1 MFEAT
6 VEELVTLC
14 DSALADRIESL
25 ELRRRST
32 EAELAAAVS
41 VASARSLHAADGH
54 RSMAGF
60 LRASLNWSTAEA
72 NRFLGLSRAV
82 DEVAGFGS
90 AWFAGRFGTPQ
101 AIVMS
106 RTHGNQRVRDRLA
119 EFAPTLLE
127 HAEQLPYSDF
137 TTAVDHFV
145 SLADIDG
152 AHDGRDGNVEGRSAA
167 VLGVGSSMHISATG
181 GDALTTAEMI
191 AIHDHYCELEYR
203 RDVKERRTE
212 HGADAEHHHL
222 RRSIKQRRFDALVA
236 IFRSAAE
243 ADEVGG
249 VAAPLVNIVVDAH
262 TFGSIL
268 IDAGLSTSTDLDG
281 QPIDPFTGL
290 SAPADL
296 FADPAALLQRRC
308 ETSNGIELHP
318 HDVLRAALA
327 GHVRR
332 AVIDSDG
339 VTIDLG
345 RRQRLF
351 TGSARDAAKLMV
363 RHCEHL
369 GCELPID
376 WCDVD
381 HADEWTA
388 DHGRTDQANAGIRCG
403 AHNREKHRK
412 RWQTR
417 RAVNGR
423 TYTIR
428 SDGTIMLPA
437 GARSP
442 TFAES
447 DSDPDVDAD
456 LDDPAHTARLTLL
469 ARKRLALLN
478 VA

>member
-1 MFEAT
+1 
-6 VEELVTLC
+6 
-14 DSALADRIESL
+14 
-25 ELRRRST
+25 
-32 EAELAAAVS
+32 
-41 VASARSLHAADGH
+41 
-54 RSMAGF
+54 
-60 LRASLNWSTAEA
+60 
-72 NRFLGLSRAV
+72 
-82 DEVAGFGS
+82 
-90 AWFAGRFGTPQ
+90 
-101 AIVMS
+101 
-106 RTHGNQRVRDRLA
+106 
-119 EFAPTLLE
+119 
-127 HAEQLPYSDF
+127 
-137 TTAVDHFV
+137 
-145 SLADIDG
+145 
-152 AHDGRDGNVEGRSAA
+152 
-167 VLGVGSSMHISATG
+167 
-181 GDALTTAEMI
+181 MI

-203 RDVKERRTE
+203 RDVQERRSE
-212 HGADAEHHHL
+212 HGDDAEHHAL

-236 IFRSAAE
+236 IFRSAAQ
-243 ADEVGG
+243 ADEVGR
-249 VAAPLVNIVVDAH
+249 VAVPLVNIVVDAH
-262 TFGSIL
+262 TFGSVL

-281 QPIDPFTGL
+281 RPIDPFTGL

-296 FADPAALLQRRC
+296 LADPADLLQRRC
-308 ETSNGIELHP
+308 ETSNGVELHP

-369 GCELPID
+369 GCEFPID

-388 DHGRTDQANAGIRCG
+388 GHGRTDQANAGIRCG
-403 AHNREKHRK
+403 VHNREKHRK
-412 RWQTR
+412 RWRTR

-423 TYTIR
+423 NYTVR
-428 SDGTIMLPA
+428 PNGTIMLPA

-442 TFAES
+442 TFAEP

-456 LDDPAHTARLTLL
+456 LDDPAEIARLTLL